1 MIIDGKK
8 IADELL
14 DSLENKHKKLSEIK
28 KRKAK
33 LSVILVGDNEA
44 SKIYV
49 RNKEKACEKVGII
62 TNTIILDKNISKED
76 LIKVIE
82 KENNDKETDGIL
94 LQLPLPNHFDQ
105 VEITSYIDYNKDVDG
120 FSPVNIGKLIL
131 NKEGI
136 RPCTA
141 LAVVKLLEAY
151 NVKIEG
157 ADVVI
162 IGRSNIVGKPLNNM
176 LLNMSAT
183 VQVCHSKT
191 KNIDDKIANAD
202 ILICAAGYPNLI
214 NKTHKLK
221 KGVCLIDVGI
231 NRVNGKICGDINN
244 EVLENNEVSYIT
256 PVPKGVGPMTVAC
269 LVENVLK
276 IFEMREI

>member
-14 DSLENKHKKLSEIK
+14 DSLETKHKKLSEIK

-94 LQLPLPNHFDQ
+94 LQLPLTCSNF
-105 VEITSYIDYNKDVDG
+105 VGKDVDG

-136 RPCTA
+136 RPCTV

-151 NVKIEG
+151 NIKIEG

-176 LLNMSAT
+176 LMNMSAT

-256 PVPKGVGPMTVAC
+256 PVPKGVGPMTVAY